1 MPDRSRRL
9 FAGLAALGVVC
20 AAVQA
25 LLGMPELALYSAPF
39 LLLAGLL
46 LSGRFL
52 GEARIVARRLAR
64 LAAARRRAPRRLPK
78 PRSLRPLASLLA
90 RRPQLER
97 GPPMRARL
105 RRLTRLVGRRPT
117 PA

>member
-9 FAGLAALGVVC
+9 FAVLAALGVVC

-52 GEARIVARRLAR
+52 GAARIVARRLAR
-64 LAAARRRAPRRLPK
+64 LVAGRRRAPRQLPR
-78 PRSLRPLASLLA
+78 PRSLRPLALLLA

-97 GPPMRARL
+97 GPPCAL
-105 RRLTRLVGRRPT
+105 AST
-117 PA
+117 A

>member
-25 LLGMPELALYSAPF
+25 LLGMPELALYAAPF

-64 LAAARRRAPRRLPK
+64 LAARRRAPRRLPK

-97 GPPMRARL
+97 GPPIA
-105 RRLTRLVGRRPT
+105 
-117 PA
+117 PACAA